1 MFCPKCG
8 NELDGNS
15 ASCPKCGNTIPS
27 SISSGVSSASEV
39 TNRPQRSGFM
49 FCSNCGNQVAEK
61 AIACPKCGC
70 PPRKEKNFCYN
81 CGTQIN
87 AQQIMCVKCG
97 VSLSKSHSGSSSEG
111 GGKNRIIIG
120 IVAIL
125 VGFLGIHK
133 FYHGSWGWGI
143 VYLLISLIGCVLI
156 LPLIII
162 DIVGIVEGIKYLI
175 MDDEEYNQKY
185 VESPRDAFKW

>member
-15 ASCPKCGNTIPS
+15 ASCPKCGNTFPGP
-27 SISSGVSSASEV
+27 ISSGVSSASEV
-39 TNRPQRSGFM
+39 TNKPQGGGFM

-97 VSLSKSHSGSSSEG
+97 VSLSKSSSGSSSKEDE
-111 GGKNRIIIG
+111 KKRIIMG
-120 IVAIL
+120 IIAIL
-125 VGFLGIHK
+125 VGSLGVHK
-133 FYHGSWGWGI
+133 FCHGSWGWGI
-143 VYLLISLIGCVLI
+143 VYILLSLIGCILI
-156 LPLIII
+156 LPLLVTCILS
-162 DIVGIVEGIKYLI
+162 IVEGVRYLL

-185 VESPRDAFKW
+185 IESPPSAFKW